1 MAKSKK
7 VQAEEKGPEVAGPAV
22 DGEPTAPTARKKASN
37 RKSIEGVRISPK
49 TRVRLYSLAAA
60 LPEEFKKNKGLL
72 LLPFATYFQDP
83 FVDSQGPTKTVDD
96 QIFVAWEPGLTD
108 GPTSSRFAIVD
119 FNADNG
125 KLEAPAVWDEK
136 QQVFVDSAGVK
147 LDKKSAAAWQFH
159 QVNVW
164 ALLQAA
170 LTFFESGTALGR
182 RIPWAFEGNRLIVV
196 PHAGYGENAYY
207 DRASKSLQFYFFEAE
222 TGTVYTCL
230 SADIVHHELGHA
242 VLDGIRPLFTESVDP
257 QTGAFH
263 EFMGDLSAILLT
275 LNNDVLRKRLAK
287 ASNGDFAEATGLSYL
302 AEEFGRATQG
312 RPYLRTALD
321 KSKMSDLQGV
331 TSPHRLS
338 TVLTGAMFDVL
349 TRIGNLYAA
358 EDEDEP
364 EKTPP
369 SPERRVWWATERMQR
384 TAIQPLDLLP
394 PVEATFR
401 DYALAVCR
409 AQQLADP
416 LDPEGYYDLLIQ
428 VFRER
433 EILSEDDEKDLK
445 SPRYLH
451 ERLEL
456 SVSHNIDDISRS
468 RATAYR
474 FLDDNREVLLIPAS
488 RDFFIVDLYDAKKRG
503 RQNLRLPRQIVL
515 QYVWREEVVLEGK
528 RFGSFAGRTTL
539 MLCGGTLVFSD
550 NGTVLS
556 WMHKSGSEPYG
567 GRRQR
572 QGKMAAKWAKAVQEG
587 QERKKRLLD
596 FLEKNVAAGRVG
608 RFLPSPLGLMP
619 DSSPPMIAR
628 DDGDVVQFQLSRHLH
643 LAGTE
648 DEDNAADA
656 GERQWEISC

>member
-1 MAKSKK
+1 MAKTKK
-7 VQAEEKGPEVAGPAV
+7 VQAEEKASDVAGPVV
-22 DGEPTAPTARKKASN
+22 DGEPAAPTARKRASN
-37 RKSIEGVRISPK
+37 RKSIEGVRISPD
-49 TRVRLYSLAAA
+49 TRVRLYGLAAA
-60 LPEEFKKNKGLL
+60 LPKEFKEDAGL

-83 FVDSQGPTKTVDD
+83 FVDSQDPPQTVEDE
-96 QIFVAWEPGLTD
+96 IKVAWEPGLTD
-108 GPTSSRFAIVD
+108 GPTSSRFAVVD

-125 KLEAPAVWDEK
+125 KLEAPAVWDD
-136 QQVFVDSAGVK
+136 QQQAFVDSAGGK

-170 LTFFESGTALGR
+170 LTFFESGSALGR

-263 EFMGDLSAILLT
+263 EFMGDLCAILLT
-275 LNNDVLRKRLAK
+275 LNNGELRQRLAEASEGRFDK
-287 ASNGDFAEATGLSYL
+287 ATDL
-302 AEEFGRATQG
+302 AALAAEFGLAVQG
-312 RPYLRTALD
+312 RPYLRTALNT
-321 KSKMSDLQGV
+321 SRMSDLQGE

-338 TVLTGAMFDVL
+338 GVLTGAMFDVL
-349 TRIGNLYAA
+349 IRIGDLYATA
-358 EDEDEP
+358 DEEEP
-364 EKTPP
+364 GKKPT
-369 SPERRVWWATERMQR
+369 SAKQRFWWAADRMQR
-384 TAIQPLDLLP
+384 TAIQPIDLLP

-433 EILSEDDEKDLK
+433 EILSEEDEKVLK

-456 SVSHNIDDISRS
+456 SVRHNIDDISRS
-468 RATAYR
+468 RAAAYR
-474 FLDDNREVLLIPAS
+474 FLDDNREDLLIPKS
-488 RDFFIVDLYDAKKRG
+488 RDFFIADLYDANKRG
-503 RQNLRLPRQIVL
+503 RQNLPLPRQIVL
-515 QYVWREEVVLEGK
+515 QYAWREEVSLEGK

-572 QGKMAAKWAKAVQEG
+572 RGKIADKWAKAVQEG
-587 QERKKRLLD
+587 QERKQRLLD

-608 RFLPSPLGLMP
+608 RLLPSTLGLMP
-619 DSSPPMIAR
+619 ESSPPMVAR